1 MNGYQFISTLKQDS
15 KSASLSKSIDIYQ
28 SSSSNCRLVP
38 IGKWILDHQEIVTLM
53 SRWREKSMR
62 FFMAQF
68 ESSFESTLKY
78 LTDYSISQQ
87 DRILFLV
94 YVDDR
99 PVGHI
104 GLAEIKDGNAELD
117 NMMRGESGGPI
128 DLMLEAERTL
138 INWAIECLALKSITL
153 RIQSRNFL
161 AMKNHFELGFVRSNR
176 LPLMR
181 VEKGNSFVLEP
192 CEPEFATESFYMDV
206 LTYSAIPKGS

>member
-1 MNGYQFISTLKQDS
+1 MTMEMYLLEQSADVFKLYEDKLKDEV
-15 KSASLSKSIDIYQ
+15 L
-28 SSSSNCRLVP
+28 C
-38 IGKWILDHQEIVTLM
+38 G
-53 SRWREKSMR
+53 
-62 FFMAQF
+62 
-68 ESSFESTLKY
+68 
-78 LTDYSISQQ
+78 
-87 DRILFLV
+87 
-94 YVDDR
+94 
-99 PVGHI
+99 GHI

-181 VEKGNSFVLEP
+181 VEKGDSFVLEP